1 MDIHS
6 KRILNLIKKNS
17 NLDLDISD
25 IAFHLKLDEQFVQN
39 FLQNL
44 ARKGYVTARQNQHG
58 RVYWYAVAEPPKE
71 VKEEEI
77 STFEKDSG
85 KTSDDEFDALAE
97 GGGGFPVA
105 KVIAFIIVIAILG
118 GGLIMGSKYVEKR
131 VNSVTTTATKDLLP
145 RKEFDPFK
153 DTAMVKIGNIQS
165 EIKGLYGV
173 IDSLKRV
180 LASIDST
187 SKIVPE
193 EKKPVKKPVKK
204 KK

>member
-118 GGLIMGSKYVEKR
+118 GGLIMGSKNVEKR

>member
-6 KRILNLIKKNS
+6 KRILNFIKKNN
-17 NLDLDISD
+17 NLDLDVSD

-44 ARKGYVTARQNQHG
+44 ARKGFVKAKQNQHG

-71 VKEEEI
+71 AREEKV

-85 KTSDDEFDALAE
+85 KPSDDEFDALAE

-105 KVIAFIIVIAILG
+105 KVIAFIFIIAILG
-118 GGLIMGSKYVEKR
+118 AGLILGSKYVEKR
-131 VNSVTTTATKDLLP
+131 INSVTTIATKDLLP

-173 IDSLKRV
+173 IDSLKSV
-180 LASIDST
+180 LAFIDST
-187 SKIVPE
+187 SKKVTE
-193 EKKPVKKPVKK
+193 KKKPVKKPAKK

>member
-1 MDIHS
+1 
-6 KRILNLIKKNS
+6 
-17 NLDLDISD
+17 
-25 IAFHLKLDEQFVQN
+25 
-39 FLQNL
+39 
-44 ARKGYVTARQNQHG
+44 
-58 RVYWYAVAEPPKE
+58 
-71 VKEEEI
+71 
-77 STFEKDSG
+77 
-85 KTSDDEFDALAE
+85 

-118 GGLIMGSKYVEKR
+118 GGRIMGSKYVEKR

>member
-118 GGLIMGSKYVEKR
+118 GGLIMSSKYVEKR